1 MLAETK
7 KLKQIADNMRE
18 TMHSMEVLALVD
30 QLVLNQVI
38 QQVGS
43 DRIELVDLNEV
54 ENLGQVQSEQD
65 LVSELKMKETQF

>member
-38 QQVGS
+38 QQVGL